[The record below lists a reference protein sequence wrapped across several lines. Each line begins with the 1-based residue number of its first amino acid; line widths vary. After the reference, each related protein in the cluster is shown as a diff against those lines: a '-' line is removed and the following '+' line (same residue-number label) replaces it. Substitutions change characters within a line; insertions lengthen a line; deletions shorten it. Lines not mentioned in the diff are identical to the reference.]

1 MSRVLDE
8 KTRNDVKKMFGLM
21 KNPVRVMLF
30 EEHGNGFSQF
40 AKQILTEVS
49 ELDDNIKLGVYN
61 ASDQLFS
68 AYNVEKTPC
77 VMLKSNGMNFKYY
90 GAPSGYQFQP
100 MVENIID
107 VSFNFTHLN
116 DKVRSKVLKVQKP
129 TSVKL
134 FVTPTCPYSPLM
146 VRTAFKFAFTNSN
159 IESIIIETNEFN
171 DVVQKFKIS
180 NVPKVIIKGRK
191 SVSFEGA
198 VPEEKFASYLLKAN
212 NIR

>member
-21 KNPVRVMLF
+21 KNPVRIMLF
-30 EEHGNGFSQF
+30 EDYSNGFSQF

-49 ELDDNIKLGVYN
+49 ELDDNIKLSVYN
-61 ASDQLFS
+61 ASDPLFS
-68 AYNVEKTPC
+68 SHNVEKTPC

-116 DKVRSKVLKVQKP
+116 EKVRNNVLKVQKP
-129 TSVKL
+129 VSIKL
-134 FVTPTCPYSPLM
+134 FVTPTCPYSPSM
-146 VRTAFKFAFTNSN
+146 VRSAFKFAFTNSN
-159 IESIIIETNEFN
+159 IETTVIETNEFN
-171 DVVQKFKIS
+171 DVIQKFKIS
-180 NVPKVIIKGRK
+180 NVPKVMIKGKK
-191 SVSFEGA
+191 SISFEGA
-198 VPEEKFASYLLKAN
+198 VPDEKFASYLLQAN
-212 NIR
+212 NQR